1 MFEGVEVFV
10 IFEGIWVVS
19 FGISMSTDIVSVKV
33 SVVVAVVFCMVVS
46 PVASV
51 VVSLVVSVVVS
62 PVASVVVSPVVSVV
76 VSPVVFAVVSTEV
89 SVVVSPVV
97 LPDVVVVAVPPSG
110 LTATSWRVAVRKME
124 QSRPEHEKPWEG
136 EDTALGEVFI
146 PSPVRE

>member
-62 PVASVVVSPVVSVV
+62 PVASVVVSPVVS
-76 VSPVVFAVVSTEV
+76 AVVSTEV

>member
-46 PVASV
+46 PVASM
-51 VVSLVVSVVVS
+51 
-62 PVASVVVSPVVSVV
+62 VVSPVVSVV
-76 VSPVVFAVVSTEV
+76 VSPVVSAVVSTEV